1 MIFQNSLDECSIQ
14 LEDHRSDLEKV
25 NTSGICIIRLTR
37 QTNSF
42 RNSHIRN
49 RIAALM
55 TNQPQGAAEVAIL
68 LPAQRA
74 VIPTLEVVSVQT
86 NQIKIE
92 KATALK

>member
-1 MIFQNSLDECSIQ
+1 
-14 LEDHRSDLEKV
+14 
-25 NTSGICIIRLTR
+25 
-37 QTNSF
+37 
-42 RNSHIRN
+42 
-49 RIAALM
+49 M